1 MGWRMLLCF
10 PHMPHDVLWPLDTM
24 LVMFA
29 VEDAFALLWLLLEGV
44 STPFGTLELF
54 LACLAP
60 ILLIHAGDERLICTY
75 PNLLLSFGC

>member
-1 MGWRMLLCF
+1 
-10 PHMPHDVLWPLDTM
+10 MPHDVLWPLDTI

-29 VEDAFALLWLLLEGV
+29 VKGVFTRLWLLPEGI

-54 LACLAP
+54 LARLAP
-60 ILLIHAGDERLICTY
+60 ILLVRADGERLICTY